1 MKKLSLILILLLSFS
16 PMLSFGQKEAVLTDA
31 QDVALAQ
38 QYFEEQE
45 YEKVIDK
52 LEDLGKRS
60 VDPKVYQLLFESYL
74 ELVAYKD
81 AIRLSRDWAR
91 RVPGRRAAFE
101 VDELFL
107 HLKREDQKDAEEV
120 MAMMLETI
128 ERSPGQAYAYGK
140 ALSDRGYSKRALQV
154 YEKALEGNPQMN
166 FDYQMALLYGEMGD
180 IPAMHQMYLQMV
192 ERTPGY
198 LPTVKTLLSQSI
210 SPGEENPNL
219 EILKESIIKKI
230 QDGAPQRFNELLIH
244 IFSQEENFR
253 AAFTQ
258 LRALDR
264 QGRLEGNEL
273 LNLARL
279 AYNKK
284 DYNLAARIYA
294 YEKDKGEEYS
304 YYQTAVIGWL
314 DARKMDL
321 QNQVAPVEQ
330 WDLLATDYSQY
341 HHAFRGDPYQAML
354 ALPLVEV
361 LAYRLHQTDSAER
374 LLLSLFDH
382 SWIGLEDQALAQIAY
397 ADLLLFT
404 GRRWD
409 AIIYYRKAEKALD
422 QSVIGQEAKFKRA
435 KAAYYVGDFEWA
447 QGIFSVLKE
456 STSKLIANDAM
467 QYSLLITDNMALDS
481 TTDAL
486 EAYARAD
493 LFAYRELYDSAEALL
508 EILEISYSDHPIADE
523 SLLLRG
529 ELRAK
534 QKDLA
539 GAIKLWQRVVD
550 EHAKDILADDALY
563 RIGQAQE
570 ELGNAEAAMQA
581 YETLFITYVDSFFAS
596 EARKAYR
603 RLRGD
608 QIN

>member
-1 MKKLSLILILLLSFS
+1 
-16 PMLSFGQKEAVLTDA
+16 MLSFGQKEAVLKDA

-107 HLKREDQKDAEEV
+107 HLKREDQKDADEV
-120 MAMMLETI
+120 MTMMLETI

-154 YEKALEGNPQMN
+154 YEKALKGNPQMN

-219 EILKESIIKKI
+219 ELLKESIIKKI

-304 YYQTAVIGWL
+304 YYQTAVIGCL

-321 QNQVAPVEQ
+321 QNQVAPAEQ

-354 ALPLVEV
+354 ALPLVEI

-534 QKDLA
+534 QKDLP

-570 ELGNAEAAMQA
+570 ELGNTEAAMQA

>member
-1 MKKLSLILILLLSFS
+1 
-16 PMLSFGQKEAVLTDA
+16 MLSFGQKEAVLTDA
-31 QDVALAQ
+31 LDVALAQ

-120 MAMMLETI
+120 MAMMLEII

-321 QNQVAPVEQ
+321 QNQLAPVEQ

>member
-1 MKKLSLILILLLSFS
+1 
-16 PMLSFGQKEAVLTDA
+16 MLSFGQKEAVLTDA

>member
-1 MKKLSLILILLLSFS
+1 
-16 PMLSFGQKEAVLTDA
+16 MLSFGQKEAVLTDA
-31 QDVALAQ
+31 LDVALAQ

-321 QNQVAPVEQ
+321 QNQLAPVEQ

>member
-1 MKKLSLILILLLSFS
+1 
-16 PMLSFGQKEAVLTDA
+16 MLSFGQKEAVLTDA
-31 QDVALAQ
+31 LDVALAQ

>member
-1 MKKLSLILILLLSFS
+1 
-16 PMLSFGQKEAVLTDA
+16 MLSFGQKEAVLTDA
-31 QDVALAQ
+31 LDVALAQ

-120 MAMMLETI
+120 MAMMLEII